1 MCDVVS
7 FVGAAE
13 RVLRARFRP
22 SPESGPPVHARRC
35 GWSLGISAETLR
47 RWAGQAEVDSGVV
60 AGVSASRSGSVKTS
74 ELEQTIEILKVA
86 TSFFVNRPGMS
97 GDSSSWKGWGHVR
110 WFIEEVP
117 AGAA

>member
-1 MCDVVS
+1 MGRERHVRRGVVRWRRRACS
-7 FVGAAE
+7 EGEISAE
-13 RVLRARFRP
+13 PGIWPP
-22 SPESGPPVHARRC
+22 SSRSAC

-86 TSFFVNRPGMS
+86 TSFFARKCDPR
-97 GDSSSWKGWGHVR
+97 HR
-110 WFIEEVP
+110 
-117 AGAA
+117 

>member
-22 SPESGPPVHARRC
+22 SPESGPPVPARRC

-86 TSFFVNRPGMS
+86 TSFFARKCDPR
-97 GDSSSWKGWGHVR
+97 HR
-110 WFIEEVP
+110 
-117 AGAA
+117 

>member
-1 MCDVVS
+1 MRRVS
-7 FVGAAE
+7 FVG
-13 RVLRARFRP
+13 RRRAVSESRDFGP

-86 TSFFVNRPGMS
+86 TSFFARKCDPR
-97 GDSSSWKGWGHVR
+97 HR
-110 WFIEEVP
+110 
-117 AGAA
+117 

>member
-1 MCDVVS
+1 MGRERHVRRGVVRWRRRACS
-7 FVGAAE
+7 EGEISAE
-13 RVLRARFRP
+13 P
-22 SPESGPPVHARRC
+22 GIWPPVHARRC

-86 TSFFVNRPGMS
+86 TSFFARKCDPR
-97 GDSSSWKGWGHVR
+97 HR
-110 WFIEEVP
+110 
-117 AGAA
+117 